1 VFLFATVQHEGKTAR
16 QQRTWKGHCASLM
29 PAFALW
35 SAIAV
40 ALVLLARGLPT
51 RTFFSGDSGVKL
63 IVARNA
69 IEHPT
74 HPLDID
80 LPRVGDQPV
89 DFLDPFFHVQG
100 GYAHAAT
107 PDLFPL
113 IAAPLIARFGIR
125 GAFVLPALGFLLTV
139 WVIAALG
146 VALDKRRSRTM
157 LLFVAV
163 ACTPFLF
170 YGLEFWEHTLAAAV
184 AATATVLCVR
194 RRSTFTLFVS
204 GLLLG
209 IAVLL
214 RPEAIWY
221 GVAVLIGAR
230 WLSRRIGVTDMAV
243 IAAGA
248 VVGVLPFATASGVYS
263 GQLFGAHVTRNMSGI
278 TTGWWASRV
287 EYLSVWLV
295 PQNTVWLIVCA
306 FLFFATVVANDTQR
320 FIKIVRLVGAAFV
333 AGVTI
338 AAAMGVFSRASIW
351 NAAPAVVGTFVIPLI
366 RVRHGQT
373 FLFTVAAVSVVLV
386 ALTTPSD
393 GGAQWGP
400 RYLSLAFI
408 PLAILTADA
417 MTATIRSSR
426 FIGAITV
433 AVVLVSSLMIQRN
446 AYKDLQSA
454 KRTYERIV
462 QFVERETAPGS
473 YILTDLWWFDQ
484 VTAALYPTR
493 IVLFVDNAVSVDRA
507 FKVLATASDIF
518 VVRSDVESPGD
529 GLRERQHGTAF
540 VVKRHVGI
548 PERSLTLAKLAKS
561 R

>member
-1 VFLFATVQHEGKTAR
+1 
-16 QQRTWKGHCASLM
+16 M
-29 PAFALW
+29 
-35 SAIAV
+35 
-40 ALVLLARGLPT
+40 
-51 RTFFSGDSGVKL
+51 
-63 IVARNA
+63 
-69 IEHPT
+69 
-74 HPLDID
+74 
-80 LPRVGDQPV
+80 
-89 DFLDPFFHVQG
+89 
-100 GYAHAAT
+100 
-107 PDLFPL
+107 
-113 IAAPLIARFGIR
+113 
-125 GAFVLPALGFLLTV
+125 
-139 WVIAALG
+139 
-146 VALDKRRSRTM
+146 
-157 LLFVAV
+157 
-163 ACTPFLF
+163 
-170 YGLEFWEHTLAAAV
+170 
-184 AATATVLCVR
+184 
-194 RRSTFTLFVS
+194 
-204 GLLLG
+204 
-209 IAVLL
+209 
-214 RPEAIWY
+214 
-221 GVAVLIGAR
+221 
-230 WLSRRIGVTDMAV
+230 
-243 IAAGA
+243 
-248 VVGVLPFATASGVYS
+248 
-263 GQLFGAHVTRNMSGI
+263 
-278 TTGWWASRV
+278 
-287 EYLSVWLV
+287 
-295 PQNTVWLIVCA
+295 
-306 FLFFATVVANDTQR
+306 FFATVAANDRQR

-333 AGVTI
+333 VGVTI

-462 QFVERETAPGS
+462 QFVERETA
-473 YILTDLWWFDQ
+473 
-484 VTAALYPTR
+484 ALYPTR